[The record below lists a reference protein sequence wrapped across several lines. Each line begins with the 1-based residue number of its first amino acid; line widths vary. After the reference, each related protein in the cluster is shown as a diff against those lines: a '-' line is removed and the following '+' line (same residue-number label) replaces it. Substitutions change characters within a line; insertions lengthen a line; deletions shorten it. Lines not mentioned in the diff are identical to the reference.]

1 MCLLWRLAS
10 CKPVVRPCWVHTY
23 ELFFTLSHTLPLH
36 ESHLNTRF
44 LNAELQV
51 NWHGIKPTKCL
62 IKFNLTYSS
71 NIFCIINSLNYERR
85 KESKQNIVCVEIGV
99 LLSAIYIGE
108 FRTTTSL
115 LVFFLKKNHNLRL
128 VLVQFY
134 NKLLVLVANQCYAW
148 EYTYFVT

>member
-1 MCLLWRLAS
+1 M
-10 CKPVVRPCWVHTY
+10 HTY

-36 ESHLNTRF
+36 ESHLNTGF

-62 IKFNLTYSS
+62 IKFNLTCSS